1 MDSPNLKSERKQA
14 VSLLIQN
21 FIVQN
26 YNIYIT
32 VLGYILLNL
41 PKTIPMKKSTR
52 KLIGRIFTVTTVA
65 QVAFYSYVYLIK
77 GKKSEKVARTVKEK
91 VSKLEDLV

>member
-1 MDSPNLKSERKQA
+1 
-14 VSLLIQN
+14 
-21 FIVQN
+21 
-26 YNIYIT
+26 
-32 VLGYILLNL
+32 
-41 PKTIPMKKSTR
+41 MKKSTR